1 MNKTNKKYI
10 VRILFGIFL
19 ILDCL
24 FILKNLTLITNS
36 TIFTGT
42 GEFSY
47 PSYVWIAE
55 NGDKYFIN
63 NSKTQVLIL
72 DETNRYKLE
81 INGEVTSDN
90 GFNFVN
96 NVVADE
102 DGYIYITDIRYNDH
116 YDRDARKRILKYT
129 PNGTLDQVLYDY
141 SFEKEDMPYIH
152 SSLMT
157 LEYNNGR
164 LYYAQRDF
172 NSFSMFSIATDGSET
187 EPILEKQYT
196 YENAGLLIADFAL
209 DVNKKEI
216 YICTKKGDILK
227 ATEEGPILLYDG
239 GNYNTN
245 FEFYEVPNE
254 IVLNHNATKM
264 FFTDVGTREVY
275 SLDLETFEKQ
285 IVLESDK
292 SLQLD
297 EQEIYYRITS
307 VTNTENTVA
316 FCCSN
321 GNFYICQEDDLLESG
336 SSFTYSPSTIISCI
350 LAWIGII
357 IIIITFLYALIR
369 FFIYTFQ
376 SEKGNTIQTYFFIFV
391 AIVIIFTTVTNI
403 LINDTSDRYA
413 TSILASTYSMSKLS
427 ADLIDGDVLERIN
440 TPDDYMN
447 EDYQIIRKQLQSAYS
462 GNTQDNDA
470 TYCSLYRVQNNVVYY
485 TLHISDDNGVIFPD
499 ELTYEDSDYKYIL
512 ETAEPLTFSEIE
524 TGDGEWMYTS
534 SPIYNSDGEMVG
546 VCEVGKNRVTYS
558 QANNEILLEVLIRV
572 GSLTVI
578 IFLIFYELINFVNII
593 NEKLKLPS
601 KMDNYNAHLLVDFT
615 RIFAFII
622 FAADNFTSV
631 IIPIMAQE
639 LYDPTS
645 NIPET
650 IAIALPL
657 ACQSFAMAIS
667 GFLAGYIVQKL
678 GNRKTFIGGIGLH
691 IIGLTLCGLSTSLE
705 MFAVAMLVVGIGMG
719 ANTVCLNSYI
729 VARKDNEE
737 KAKGFSLLTA
747 GTYAGT
753 NCGVIIGTILSEEYG
768 HSYVFFISA
777 AVAVLVL
784 LLVFAIYKKD
794 YVSEEEET
802 TEEEISSISLPRFL
816 TRIKVIG
823 YFIFAMIPYI
833 IFASFVFYFLPL
845 FANEQGIS
853 ETKIGIITLVYG
865 IATCYLS
872 PVLTKYIV
880 ERFGAKIA
888 LIIAS
893 LMTASSLIIFL
904 VNPTITSLIIIVLIM
919 GVADSFGYPALSM
932 YFSELPEVDA
942 YGENKSLGVY
952 GVFDGIAQTIAPFIF
967 GAALAFGTNQGIAA
981 IGIGFA
987 CCTFLFTVT
996 SIRLKSL
1003 LKK

>member
-1 MNKTNKKYI
+1 
-10 VRILFGIFL
+10 
-19 ILDCL
+19 
-24 FILKNLTLITNS
+24 
-36 TIFTGT
+36 
-42 GEFSY
+42 
-47 PSYVWIAE
+47 
-55 NGDKYFIN
+55 
-63 NSKTQVLIL
+63 
-72 DETNRYKLE
+72 
-81 INGEVTSDN
+81 
-90 GFNFVN
+90 
-96 NVVADE
+96 
-102 DGYIYITDIRYNDH
+102 
-116 YDRDARKRILKYT
+116 
-129 PNGTLDQVLYDY
+129 
-141 SFEKEDMPYIH
+141 
-152 SSLMT
+152 MT

-172 NSFSMFSIATDGSET
+172 NSFSMFSIATDGSEE
-187 EPILEKQYT
+187 EPTLEKQYA

-209 DVNKKEI
+209 DVNKKEV

-227 ATEEGPILLYDG
+227 ATEEGLILLYDG
-239 GNYNTN
+239 GNYNTD

-275 SLDLETFEKQ
+275 SLNLETFEKQ
-285 IVLESDK
+285 TVLESDK
-292 SLQLD
+292 SLLLD
-297 EQEIYYRITS
+297 EQELYYRITS
-307 VTNTENTVA
+307 ATNRENTVA

-321 GNFYICQEDDLLESG
+321 GNFYICQDDILLETG
-336 SSFTYSPSTIISCI
+336 DSFTYGVSTIISFVG
-350 LAWIGII
+350 AWIGII
-357 IIIITFLYALIR
+357 IILALLLYAFVR

-376 SEKGNTIQTYFFIFV
+376 SEKGSTLQTYFFIFI
-391 AIVIIFTTVTNI
+391 AIVIIFVTVSSI
-403 LINDTSDRYA
+403 LIRDTSDRYA

-462 GNTQDNDA
+462 GNTQDSDA

-512 ETAEPLTFSEIE
+512 ETDEPLTFSEIE

-534 SPIYNSDGEMVG
+534 SPIYNSNGEMVG

-558 QANNEILLEVLIRV
+558 QANEEMLLEILIRV

-578 IFLIFYELINFVNII
+578 IFLIFYEIINFMNII
-593 NEKLKLPS
+593 KEKLKLP
-601 KMDNYNAHLLVDFT
+601 KQMDNYNPHLFVDFT

-639 LYDPTS
+639 LYHPTS
-645 NIPET
+645 NLPET

-678 GNRKTFIGGIGLH
+678 GNRKTFITGIILH

-705 MFAVAMLVVGIGMG
+705 MFAVAMLIVGIGMG
-719 ANTVCLNSYI
+719 TNTVCLNSYI

-777 AVAVLVL
+777 IVAILVL
-784 LLVFAIYKKD
+784 LLVFTLYKKD
-794 YVSEEEET
+794 YVSEEIET
-802 TEEEISSISLPRFL
+802 EEEEISSISLPRFL
-816 TRIKVIG
+816 TKIKVIG
-823 YFIFAMIPYI
+823 YFIFAMTPYI

-845 FANEQGIS
+845 FASEQGLS

-865 IATCYLS
+865 VATCYLS
-872 PVLTKYIV
+872 PLLTKYIV
-880 ERFGAKIA
+880 ERFGAKI
-888 LIIAS
+888 
-893 LMTASSLIIFL
+893 SLIMIQ
-904 VNPTITSLIIIVLIM
+904 TEKVLLQI
-919 GVADSFGYPALSM
+919 S
-932 YFSELPEVDA
+932 
-942 YGENKSLGVY
+942 N
-952 GVFDGIAQTIAPFIF
+952 I
-967 GAALAFGTNQGIAA
+967 
-981 IGIGFA
+981 
-987 CCTFLFTVT
+987 
-996 SIRLKSL
+996 
-1003 LKK
+1003 